1 MEWRAFN
8 ENGLRV
14 LIAKIKELGTDLVGL
29 ADQMSAAL
37 NGKQDKLTPGPGIVI
52 NGSVISVSGSGKA
65 FSVGDTAP
73 ENTNL
78 LWIDTGAGVT
88 KYYTGSAW
96 EALPVAWG

>member
-1 MEWRAFN
+1 MEWIAFG
-8 ENGLRV
+8 ENGLHA
-14 LIAKIKELGTDLVGL
+14 LIAKI
-29 ADQMSAAL
+29 
-37 NGKQDKLTPGPGIVI
+37 
-52 NGSVISVSGSGKA
+52 KA

-96 EALPVAWG
+96 VALPVAWG